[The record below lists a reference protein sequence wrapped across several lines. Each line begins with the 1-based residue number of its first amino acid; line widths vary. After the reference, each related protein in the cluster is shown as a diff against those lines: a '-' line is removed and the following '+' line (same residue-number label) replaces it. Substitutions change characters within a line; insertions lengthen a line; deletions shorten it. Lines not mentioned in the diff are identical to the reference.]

1 MSRIPRQPADPLS
14 ADPRSADPLV
24 ADHLAGDQL
33 SGDQLRGRLVA
44 DRCGKLADR
53 LGDASF
59 DALLLTGA
67 EAVDYAT
74 GFRSVPGQIHADH
87 PLAALVTPEQTQLIA
102 SAADSAPAIDGGF
115 PAENLVP
122 FGRFYFAGD
131 GAAVSMTD
139 RHADFDAALGQALSA
154 LRGRRVGIVGP
165 TPTVPATN
173 DIRPIDANVFL
184 RDVRAVKLPI
194 EQDVLRRAAELAED
208 GIETAL
214 AIAAPGVSERELA
227 AAVAGAMV
235 AGGGDPRFVVVTV
248 GARTALADAFPSD
261 KACAPGDLLRL
272 DVGCQLHGYWSDI
285 ARTAVLGEPTA
296 RQQRRY
302 DALLAGVQ
310 TEFELATVGRPAGAL
325 FSAAVDT
332 VVDKGISPYRRHHV
346 GHAIG
351 LSVYE
356 HPVVR
361 PDEPA
366 ELAAGMV
373 FCLETPY
380 YEIGWGG
387 MMVED
392 TGVVTGD
399 GFELFTS
406 IDRSLRVVGP

>member
-1 MSRIPRQPADPLS
+1 MSRTPPQPDDRLRRQ
-14 ADPRSADPLV
+14 LV
-24 ADHLAGDQL
+24 AA
-33 SGDQLRGRLVA
+33 RGAR
-44 DRCGKLADR
+44 LADR
-53 LGDASF
+53 LSGAPF
-59 DALLLTGA
+59 DALLLTGG

-87 PLAALVTPEQTQLIA
+87 PLAAVVTPDRTLLVA

-115 PAENLVP
+115 PAEYIVP
-122 FGRFYFAGD
+122 FGRFYFEGDAAAG
-131 GAAVSMTD
+131 SMSD
-139 RHADFDAALGQALSA
+139 RHPDFETALVQALQS
-154 LRGRRVGIVGP
+154 LRGRRIGVVGREPHAALAKAAVDA
-165 TPTVPATN
+165 V
-173 DIRPIDANVFL
+173 DANGFL
-184 RDVRAVKLPI
+184 RDVRAVKLPV
-194 EQDVLRRAAELAED
+194 EQGLLRRAAQLAED
-208 GIETAL
+208 GIEAAM

-235 AGGGDPRFVVVTV
+235 AGGGDPRFVVAAV
-248 GARTALADAFPSD
+248 GARSALADAFPTD
-261 KACAPGDLLRL
+261 NRCAAGDLVRL
-272 DVGCQLHGYWSDI
+272 DVGCQLQGYWSDI

-296 RQQRRY
+296 CQRSRY
-302 DALLAGVQ
+302 DALLAGVC
-310 TEFELATVGRPAGAL
+310 TEFETAAVGRSAGAL
-325 FSAAVDT
+325 FAAAVDS
-332 VVDKGISPYRRHHV
+332 VVGNGLSPYRRHHV

-392 TGVVTGD
+392 TGVVTDD

-406 IDRSLRVVGP
+406 IDRSLRVVGS